1 MWALYDI
8 LRYSFSSVIWGI
20 LIAVVCMTLF
30 VFLIKGWYKDATF
43 SPISY
48 IIGAVLFLFLSVQC
62 ILIVG
67 SLKIIDT
74 TDYYETEISRI
85 VDSAYGA
92 ADEVTMGQAD
102 DIIQVIIDRF
112 PLLQYYISGG
122 EFSGFTAKEL
132 PHAMADEL
140 RSFMRWY
147 IFRRIL
153 WCLGF
158 VIVGAVCVIRSLSK
172 SSTPLRQSERLQRQ
186 RVQTERRRVS
196 RRPRR

>member
-1 MWALYDI
+1 MWALVDI

-20 LIAVVCMTLF
+20 LIAVVCMALF

-48 IIGAVLFLFLSVQC
+48 IIGGVIFLFLSFQC

-85 VDSAYGA
+85 VDSAYDA

-158 VIVGAVCVIRSLSK
+158 VIVGAVCVIRSLSR
-172 SSTPLRQSERLQRQ
+172 SSTPLRQSERRQRQ

>member
-1 MWALYDI
+1 MWALFDI

-20 LIAVVCMTLF
+20 LIAVACMALF

-48 IIGAVLFLFLSVQC
+48 IIGAVLFLFLSFQC

-85 VDSAYGA
+85 VDNAYDA

-112 PLLQYYISGG
+112 PLLQYYISSG

-158 VIVGAVCVIRSLSK
+158 VIVGAVCVIRSLSR
-172 SSTPLRQSERLQRQ
+172 SCTPLRQSERRQRQ